1 MIDVQKC
8 KALNFSKKKSNSRKL
23 QLKAKRNCWHIQFP
37 SSKHEKK
44 DFEEIFFW
52 TNRNFLS
59 KSRKRRKWSFVV
71 LQNGKLLK
79 QLTNCI
85 QNSSLKISQVILSIT
100 FSQFSFKKHSHWT
113 SNEFT
118 LKNKYSHRNFCWQ
131 VWNLPFFIKCDK
143 KGLSS
148 GNGTY

>member
-44 DFEEIFFW
+44 HFEEIFFW

-71 LQNGKLLK
+71 LQIGKLLK
-79 QLTNCI
+79 AGLESNSKFFIENELSHFKQLHSH
-85 QNSSLKISQVILSIT
+85 SSLS
-100 FSQFSFKKHSHWT
+100 
-113 SNEFT
+113 
-118 LKNKYSHRNFCWQ
+118 KNIPIELQ
-131 VWNLPFFIKCDK
+131 MNLPSKTSILIGIFVDRCEISPFSLKVTK
-143 KGLSS
+143 RG
-148 GNGTY
+148 Y

>member
-37 SSKHEKK
+37 SSKLEKK

-71 LQNGKLLK
+71 LQNGKLLE
-79 QLTNCI
+79 QLTNRI
-85 QNSSLKISQVILSIT
+85 QNSSLKISWVIQTIT
-100 FSQFSFKKHSHWT
+100 FSQLSFKNIPIELQMNLPSNNKH
-113 SNEFT
+113 
-118 LKNKYSHRNFCWQ
+118 SHRNFCWQ
-131 VWNLPFFIKCDK
+131 VWNLLFFIKCDK
-143 KGLSS
+143 KGL
-148 GNGTY
+148 